1 MYTKI
6 AIFIF
11 KFLLVALLQAKK
23 ELSPSARTK
32 NLFDSVFFSRPSI
45 VHRLNKNIFDQ
56 KLQWFK
62 DYLFCRFNPNPE
74 GKEDLRDNISKVA
87 A

>member
-1 MYTKI
+1 MQTNGCPN
-6 AIFIF
+6 
-11 KFLLVALLQAKK
+11 KK
-23 ELSPSARTK
+23 
-32 NLFDSVFFSRPSI
+32 SVRFSFFSQPSI

-62 DYLFCRFNPNPE
+62 DYLFCRLNPNPE
-74 GKEDLRDNISKVA
+74 GKEDLRDNIPKVA